1 MTKAYLIFL
10 IAFLSLM
17 LFTNPV
23 YAAEN
28 EGEPL
33 EQQEEVQETLQEQE
47 EDQQE
52 QTHIVS
58 TEEGV
63 YNLTILVN
71 ANLRSEPANDS
82 KSVIVIPFGI
92 DMVSGLKI
100 TNTKGEIWYP
110 ISYSGMSGY
119 ISSDVVEAEAVYMND
134 SEEETTIQKEQKTP
148 AKNSL
153 SGSSSGLQT
162 AKTENE
168 SKASDTSATDGSTF
182 ITTSEPK
189 HKTVDSIFLIFLSAS
204 LAGLLITLIVFA
216 RLRHEYSRYRK
227 LILKNRKDKAYE
239 DQ

>member
-1 MTKAYLIFL
+1 MTKAYLLFL

-17 LFTNPV
+17 MFTNPV
-23 YAAEN
+23 YAAEE
-28 EGEPL
+28 EGQAL
-33 EQQEEVQETLQEQE
+33 EQQEQAPETLQE
-47 EDQQE
+47 EDLQE
-52 QTHIVS
+52 QTLVVS
-58 TEEGV
+58 TEDGV
-63 YNLTILVN
+63 YNLTVLVN
-71 ANLRSEPANDS
+71 ANLRTKPTTDS

-92 DMVSGLKI
+92 DMVSNRKI

-119 ISSDVVEAEAVYMND
+119 ISSDVVEADAVYTND
-134 SEEETTIQKEQKTP
+134 SEEETTIQKQQKTP

-168 SKASDTSATDGSTF
+168 SKASDMSATDNSTF

-189 HKTVDSIFLIFLSAS
+189 PKTVDSIFLIFLSAS

-216 RLRHEYSRYRK
+216 GLRREYSGYRK